1 MIIGVWTKKGG
12 QAKSTLSCEIFY
24 YFTQIGKKVLLLDLD
39 AQFDS
44 SFTVGAD
51 VSHCFNI
58 HDVLTGRCDLDEAV
72 QTVSLFGDVIIGSE
86 QMDDFDTE
94 VARIEDRNYLLNDVL
109 LESKGEWDVVICDL
123 APHAGT
129 ALKNVI
135 AVADYILIP
144 VTAEMLSMKSIEST
158 VNRILELKQELDS
171 DVQIA
176 GLVLARHQTKANIL
190 KVGERKIR
198 QIGKELEIPLI
209 GTIRESS
216 KFVEE
221 AHAKRTTVQQYKPK
235 STIAQDY
242 RNLAVNLLEVIGNGT
257 KTKK

>member
-1 MIIGVWTKKGG
+1 MIIGIWTKKGG

-24 YFTQIGKKVLLLDLD
+24 YFTQMGKKVLLLDLD

-51 VSHCFNI
+51 VSYRFNI
-58 HDVLTGRCDLDEAV
+58 HDVLTGRCDLDEAL
-72 QTVSLFGDVIIGSE
+72 QNVSLFGDVIIGSE

-94 VARIEDRNYLLNDVL
+94 VSRIEDRNFLLNDAL
-109 LESKGEWDVVICDL
+109 LESKKEWDLVICDL

-129 ALKNVI
+129 ALKNVV
-135 AVADYILIP
+135 AVADYFIIP

-158 VNRILELKQELDS
+158 VHRILELKKELNS

-176 GLVLARHQTKANIL
+176 GLVLSRHQTRASIL
-190 KVGERKIR
+190 KVGEKKIR
-198 QIGKELEIPLI
+198 QIGKELGIPII

-221 AHAKRTTVQQYKPK
+221 AHGKRMTVQQYKPK
-235 STIAQDY
+235 SAIAQDY
-242 RNLAVNLLEVIGNGT
+242 KKLAKNILEGIENGT
-257 KTKK
+257 ETKK